1 MAVEDRD
8 YAAMAEVQGDS
19 DTPVTADKLAEAQK
33 VEQPKEGDGGLQES
47 EDDKGEDVTPV
58 TPEQP
63 VRRGPGR
70 PPRS

>member
-8 YAAMAEVQGDS
+8 YAAMAAVQGDS
-19 DTPVTADKLAEAQK
+19 DTPVTADKLADAQK
-33 VEQPKEGDGGLQES
+33 VEQPKEGDGGLQDS
-47 EDDKGEDVTPV
+47 EDEKDETTV